1 MAMFDWNHDGKKD
14 YVDTAIEM
22 MPKINAFLQ
31 QRTSDIVS
39 MDTTIQTLVD
49 MMRGV
54 EI

>member
-1 MAMFDWNHDGKKD
+1 MYQPGTNPRL
-14 YVDTAIEM
+14 DTAIEL

-39 MDTTIQTLVD
+39 MDTTVQTLID
-49 MMRGV
+49 MMKNV